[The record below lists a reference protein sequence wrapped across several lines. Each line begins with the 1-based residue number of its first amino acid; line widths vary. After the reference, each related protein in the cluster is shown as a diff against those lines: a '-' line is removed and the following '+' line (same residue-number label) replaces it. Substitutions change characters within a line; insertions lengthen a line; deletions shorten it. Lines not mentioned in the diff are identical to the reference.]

1 MPDGTTPTQFV
12 DKAVDFTIRV
22 ACECYCSLDLVRE
35 ALSQLPVC
43 NGSLAWSAPS
53 MPDQDTL
60 DTDSDVILIVSDKS
74 TLAQALDR
82 LSRYEE
88 LGREAPSHILIY
100 LQDNENVSA
109 EDIAGLTLRREHL
122 ATGLTSLTRAAFLPI
137 IPQGLICVDWCDTRY
152 ILETEGQIV
161 IEEASA
167 SLIEDAIESAMG
179 RLHESANGRP
189 IHGMQASILCS
200 PGKLATRYVARLSNP
215 CREIASDDATIILAA
230 PWMDW
235 PDDDYYE
242 VRILARVE
250 CRKPERIG

>member
-1 MPDGTTPTQFV
+1 MP
-12 DKAVDFTIRV
+12 
-22 ACECYCSLDLVRE
+22 E
-35 ALSQLPVC
+35 
-43 NGSLAWSAPS
+43 
-53 MPDQDTL
+53 QDTM
-60 DTDSDVILIVSDKS
+60 DTDSDVVLIVSDKG
-74 TLAQALDR
+74 TIGQAIDR

-88 LGREAPSHILIY
+88 LGREAPSHVLIY

-122 ATGLTSLTRAAFLPI
+122 ATGLTSLTRATFLPI
-137 IPQGLICVDWCDTRY
+137 IPQGLICVDWCDTRH
-152 ILETEGQIV
+152 IFEMAGQIV
-161 IEEASA
+161 IEEASG
-167 SLIEDAIESAMG
+167 SRIEEVIESAIA
-179 RLHESANGRP
+179 RLHDSATGRP

-215 CREIASDDATIILAA
+215 CREIASDDATIILVA

-250 CRKPERIG
+250 CREPEQIG

>member
-1 MPDGTTPTQFV
+1 MPDGTTHTQFV

-22 ACECYCSLDLVRE
+22 ACECYCSLDLVRD
-35 ALSQLPVC
+35 ALSQQSVC

-60 DTDSDVILIVSDKS
+60 DTDSDVILIVADKG

-100 LQDNENVSA
+100 LQDTENVSA
-109 EDIAGLTLRREHL
+109 EDMAGLTLRREHL
-122 ATGLTSLTRAAFLPI
+122 AAGLASLARAAFLPI
-137 IPQGLICVDWCDTRY
+137 IPQGLICVDWCDTRN

-161 IEEASA
+161 IEEVSG
-167 SLIEDAIESAMG
+167 SRIEDAIESAMA
-179 RLHESANGRP
+179 RLRESATGRP
-189 IHGMQASILCS
+189 IHGMQASMLCS
-200 PGKLATRYVARLSNP
+200 PGKLATRYVGRLSEA
-215 CREIASDDATIILAA
+215 CREVASDDAIIILAA

-235 PDDDYYE
+235 PDIDYYE
-242 VRILARVE
+242 VRILARIE
-250 CRKPERIG
+250 CREPERIG

>member
-1 MPDGTTPTQFV
+1 MPDGTTPTQFIDESV
-12 DKAVDFTIRV
+12 AFTVKV
-22 ACECYCSLDLVRE
+22 ACECYCSLDLVRD

-43 NGSLAWSAPS
+43 NGALAWSAPR

-60 DTDSDVILIVSDKS
+60 DTNSDVVLIVSDRD
-74 TLAQALDR
+74 TLAQAIDR
-82 LSRYEE
+82 SSRYKE
-88 LGREAPSHILIY
+88 LGREAPSHVLIY

-109 EDIAGLTLRREHL
+109 GDIAGLTLRREHL

-137 IPQGLICVDWCDTRY
+137 IPQGLICVDWCDTRH
-152 ILETEGQIV
+152 ILEMAGQVV
-161 IEEASA
+161 IEEASG
-167 SLIEDAIESAMG
+167 SRIEEVIESAIA
-179 RLHESANGRP
+179 RLHDSATGRP

-200 PGKLATRYVARLSNP
+200 SGKLANRYVARLSDA
-215 CREIASDDATIILAA
+215 CKGITRDDATIILAA

-242 VRILARVE
+242 VRIFARVE